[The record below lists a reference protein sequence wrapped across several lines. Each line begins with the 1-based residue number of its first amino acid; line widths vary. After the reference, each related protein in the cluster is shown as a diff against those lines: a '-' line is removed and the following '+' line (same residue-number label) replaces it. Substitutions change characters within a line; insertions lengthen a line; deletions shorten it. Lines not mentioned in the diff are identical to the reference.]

1 MDKPKKLHQKSLNM
15 VSVFIITLI
24 CVLTLNPVA
33 FAADT
38 GNEWVYDESNVISKD
53 TEDYIKNLNENIFS
67 VYKNKPQLAIIVID
81 QLPSETDID
90 SYKLDMFNKYGVGTA
105 DENCGMLFVLAIK
118 DRKYG
123 FEIGDG
129 FERGSILREDLESDF
144 ITEEMKDSLRAED
157 YDSVVLQVTKHL
169 EKIMAD
175 EENGVYAQRESD
187 LEADGIVMIVIL
199 IGIFVIALIIAIGFN
214 AAFLIRKLYRK
225 KVIHTLIKEYQ
236 KQMQTAGLDE
246 NEFRKYFEK
255 RYSYSK
261 TDEVKKLFLV
271 RLYNYYIDKETAK
284 LKERNPKRI
293 KFYKSYLEK
302 INNQQSFQIGM
313 IKSLDSICNEVDENI
328 DTNEKAIR
336 KFFRENKDRVQNK
349 EILPDL
355 EQAYLSD
362 CLWYDRKITKEE
374 MEKSFEKN
382 TKRLNFERE
391 VDHFLSKNKDSV
403 KKFNKQYFD
412 KAKFYRELEET
423 DVYKEYE
430 YPDRY
435 NRDWMQAYLIGHIS
449 RNKADAEARRMCEK
463 ARRARANTARY
474 SHDYDSDSSF
484 GSEFGGGFSS
494 GGGFS
499 GGW

>member
-1 MDKPKKLHQKSLNM
+1 MDKPKRIHQKSMSILLI
-15 VSVFIITLI
+15 FILTLI
-24 CVLTLNPVA
+24 CVFTQNPVV

-53 TEDYIKNLNENIFS
+53 TEDYVKNLNENIFS

-187 LEADGIVMIVIL
+187 LKADVIVMVVIL
-199 IGIFVIALIIAIGFN
+199 IGIFVIALIIAIGFI

-236 KQMQTAGLDE
+236 TQMQTAGLDE
-246 NEFRKYFEK
+246 NEFQKYFEK

-261 TDEVKKLFLV
+261 TDEVKKLFLA

-284 LKERNPKRI
+284 LKERNPKRS

-313 IKSLDSICNEVDENI
+313 IKSLDFICNEVDENI
-328 DTNEKAIR
+328 DVNKKAIR
-336 KFFRENKDRVQNK
+336 QFFKENKDRVQNK

-355 EQAYLSD
+355 EKAYLSD
-362 CLWYDRKITKEE
+362 CWWYDRKITKEE
-374 MEKSFEKN
+374 MEKLFEKN
-382 TKRLNFERE
+382 IKRLNFEHE
-391 VDHFLSKNKDSV
+391 VDRFLSENKDIISNI
-403 KKFNKQYFD
+403 NKQYFN

-430 YPDRY
+430 YLDRY
-435 NRDWMQAYLIGHIS
+435 NRDWMRAYLIGHIK
-449 RNKADAEARRMCEK
+449 RNKADVETRRMREEAC
-463 ARRARANTARY
+463 RARANSAKY
-474 SHDYDSDSSF
+474 SHYSDSSSF
-484 GSEFGGGFSS
+484 GSDFGGGFSS

>member
-1 MDKPKKLHQKSLNM
+1 
-15 VSVFIITLI
+15 
-24 CVLTLNPVA
+24 
-33 FAADT
+33 
-38 GNEWVYDESNVISKD
+38 
-53 TEDYIKNLNENIFS
+53 
-67 VYKNKPQLAIIVID
+67 
-81 QLPSETDID
+81 
-90 SYKLDMFNKYGVGTA
+90 
-105 DENCGMLFVLAIK
+105 
-118 DRKYG
+118 
-123 FEIGDG
+123 
-129 FERGSILREDLESDF
+129 
-144 ITEEMKDSLRAED
+144 
-157 YDSVVLQVTKHL
+157 
-169 EKIMAD
+169 
-175 EENGVYAQRESD
+175 
-187 LEADGIVMIVIL
+187 
-199 IGIFVIALIIAIGFN
+199 
-214 AAFLIRKLYRK
+214 
-225 KVIHTLIKEYQ
+225 
-236 KQMQTAGLDE
+236 MQTAGLDE

-313 IKSLDSICNEVDENI
+313 IKSLYSICNEVDENI

-362 CLWYDRKITKEE
+362 CWWYDRKTTKEE

-382 TKRLNFERE
+382 TKKLNFERE
-391 VDHFLSKNKDSV
+391 VDHFLSKNKDSI
-403 KKFNKQYFD
+403 NKQYFD

-474 SHDYDSDSSF
+474 SHDYDSSF

>member
-1 MDKPKKLHQKSLNM
+1 
-15 VSVFIITLI
+15 
-24 CVLTLNPVA
+24 
-33 FAADT
+33 
-38 GNEWVYDESNVISKD
+38 
-53 TEDYIKNLNENIFS
+53 
-67 VYKNKPQLAIIVID
+67 
-81 QLPSETDID
+81 
-90 SYKLDMFNKYGVGTA
+90 
-105 DENCGMLFVLAIK
+105 
-118 DRKYG
+118 
-123 FEIGDG
+123 
-129 FERGSILREDLESDF
+129 
-144 ITEEMKDSLRAED
+144 MKDSLRAED

-175 EENGVYAQRESD
+175 EENGVYVQRESD
-187 LEADGIVMIVIL
+187 LEADAIVKIVIL
-199 IGIFVIALIIAIGFN
+199 IGIFVIALIIAIGFI

-261 TDEVKKLFLV
+261 TDEVKKLFLAC
-271 RLYNYYIDKETAK
+271 LYNYYIDKETAK
-284 LKERNPKRI
+284 LKERNPKRS

-313 IKSLDSICNEVDENI
+313 IKSLDFICNEVDENI

-391 VDHFLSKNKDSV
+391 VDQFLSKNKDSV

-435 NRDWMQAYLIGHIS
+435 NRDWMQAYLIEHIS
-449 RNKADAEARRMCEK
+449 RNKADAEARRICEE
-463 ARRARANTARY
+463 ARRANTALY
-474 SHDYDSDSSF
+474 SDDSSF
-484 GSEFGGGFSS
+484 GSGFDGGFSS

>member
-1 MDKPKKLHQKSLNM
+1 MDKPKRIHQKSMSL
-15 VSVFIITLI
+15 VLAFVLTLI
-24 CVLTLNPVA
+24 CVLTQNPVV

-53 TEDYIKNLNENIFS
+53 TEDYVKNLNENIFS

-187 LEADGIVMIVIL
+187 LKADGIVMVVIL
-199 IGIFVIALIIAIGFN
+199 IGIFVIALIIAIGFI

-284 LKERNPKRI
+284 LKERNPKRS

-328 DTNEKAIR
+328 DINEKAIR
-336 KFFRENKDRVQNK
+336 NFFRENKDRVQNK

-362 CLWYDRKITKEE
+362 CWWYDRKTTKEE

-382 TKRLNFERE
+382 TKRLNFEHE
-391 VDHFLSKNKDSV
+391 VDQFLSENKDSI
-403 KKFNKQYFD
+403 NKQYFD

-474 SHDYDSDSSF
+474 SHDYDSSF
-484 GSEFGGGFSS
+484 GSGFGGGFSS